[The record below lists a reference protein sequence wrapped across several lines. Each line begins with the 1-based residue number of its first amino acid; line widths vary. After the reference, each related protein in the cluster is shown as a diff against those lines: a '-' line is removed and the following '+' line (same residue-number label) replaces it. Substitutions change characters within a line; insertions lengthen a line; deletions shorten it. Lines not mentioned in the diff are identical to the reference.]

1 MCNMSLFRSIA
12 LPLLLA
18 SSLAAQTPPTRQVH
32 GDTLVSPADPAASLI
47 VAPAFRYAGGQVID
61 ILKVAG
67 AEQYFFIDAAPD
79 SAIRRFYWIQFEYF
93 YPDNSHAYNYSGI
106 KGQKPVMLGRLD
118 FAGDI
123 RRGPNY
129 FTDDDRPGSDSKAA
143 EEFLR
148 AKGFRIGG
156 TFITLRMFHLPDATR
171 RRELM
176 IIYGEALPDSAAEQR
191 IRADITAHAQANI
204 RIP

>member
-1 MCNMSLFRSIA
+1 MSPFRSLVPA

-18 SSLAAQTPPTRQVH
+18 SSLAAQAAPTRPVH
-32 GDTLVSPADPAASLI
+32 GDTLVSPADPAATLT
-47 VAPAFRYAGGQVID
+47 VNPAFRYAGGQVID

-79 SAIRRFYWIQFEYF
+79 SSIQRFYWIQFEYY
-93 YPDNSHAYNYSGI
+93 YPGNTHTYNYSGI
-106 KGQKPVMLGRLD
+106 KNQKPVTLGRLS
-118 FAGDI
+118 FVGDI
-123 RRGPNY
+123 RVGRNY

-148 AKGFRIGG
+148 AKGFNIDG
-156 TFITLRMFHLPDATR
+156 TFVTLRLFHLPDDTR

-176 IIYGEALPDSAAEQR
+176 IIYGEALRDSSAEER
-191 IRADITAHAQANI
+191 VKSDITAHAKANI
-204 RIP
+204 NIP

>member
-1 MCNMSLFRSIA
+1 MSLFRSIA

-93 YPDNSHAYNYSGI
+93 YPSNSHSYNYSGI
-106 KGQKPVMLGRLD
+106 KNQKPLMLGRGVDAPMPVILLGALGGMA
-118 FAGDI
+118 AGGI
-123 RRGPNY
+123 LGMFVGATLLALGYQLFMGWVGTN
-129 FTDDDRPGSDSKAA
+129 RPAPKSPA
-143 EEFLR
+143 EE
-148 AKGFRIGG
+148 
-156 TFITLRMFHLPDATR
+156 
-171 RRELM
+171 
-176 IIYGEALPDSAAEQR
+176 
-191 IRADITAHAQANI
+191 
-204 RIP
+204 IPRNVPIL